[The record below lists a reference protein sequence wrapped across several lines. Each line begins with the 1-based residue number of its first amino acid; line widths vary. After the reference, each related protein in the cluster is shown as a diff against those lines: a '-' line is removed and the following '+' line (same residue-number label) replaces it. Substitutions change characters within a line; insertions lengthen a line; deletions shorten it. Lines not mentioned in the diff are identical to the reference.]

1 MSANSGRDHEFANK
15 RFDLDFTE
23 ENCHKVVG
31 TSSGTS
37 FYMQLAD
44 IDFFK
49 SKVEFLLGSLWFV
62 GCRVYILAPLF
73 AYQCVDIMHY
83 CVASFR

>member
-15 RFDLDFTE
+15 RFDMDFTE

-31 TSSGTS
+31 TPSGSS

-49 SKVEFLLGSLWFV
+49 SKVEFLRESLV
-62 GCRVYILAPLF
+62 RRLS
-73 AYQCVDIMHY
+73 CVHSGPAFCIPM
-83 CVASFR
+83 C